1 MKTLF
6 VFVLLFDVIALSGAS
21 QVFIMKPI
29 KTTGVRFAQTLA
41 TDNQTFPE
49 PWPAPGSVDTR
60 LS

>member
-29 KTTGVRFAQTLA
+29 KTTEARLAQSFA
-41 TDNQTFPE
+41 TDNQTFP
-49 PWPAPGSVDTR
+49 APFDFGPRSR
-60 LS
+60 LGL